1 MTLPTLKPIPFL
13 EALAF
18 WSDKIQITPS
28 EFYALSDRAK
38 ALAFTV
44 SGITKGDQ
52 LNTVHGLLDKAIRDG
67 ITLNGFQ
74 SGAGEIF
81 SARGWTGKKPY
92 RVDNILRTNIQTA
105 YNAGKYQALM
115 RNIDIFPY
123 WQYLAID
130 DARTRS
136 AHALLDDK
144 VFPTDHPFWTTWFPP
159 NGFNCRCSV
168 IGLTA
173 EQVASRGLIVE
184 YDDPTG
190 QIVPLY
196 DENGSFVDNVVLQ
209 PDKGFATN
217 PGKTWEQTF
226 GQYAIDK
233 IGSFESMLAQ
243 AVMAELVT
251 NEDAAILLDGSQ
263 G

>member
-1 MTLPTLKPIPFL
+1 MTLPTLNPTPFL

-52 LNTVHGLLDKAIRDG
+52 LNTVYGLLDRAIRDG
-67 ITLNGFQ
+67 LTLKEFQ
-74 SGAGEIF
+74 AGAGEIF
-81 SARGWTGKKPY
+81 SERGWTGKNPY

-115 RNIDIFPY
+115 RNIDIIPY
-123 WQYLAID
+123 WQYLAIND
-130 DARTRS
+130 NRTRP
-136 AHALLDDK
+136 AHALLDNK
-144 VFPTDHPFWTTWFPP
+144 VYPANHAFWNTWFPP
-159 NGFNCRCSV
+159 NGFRCRCSV

-173 EQVASRGLIVE
+173 EQVAARGLMVE
-184 YDDPTG
+184 STDPTG
-190 QIVPLY
+190 QTVPLY
-196 DENGSFVDNVVLQ
+196 DENNVFVDNIVLQ
-209 PDKGFATN
+209 PGKGFESN
-217 PGKTWEQTF
+217 PGQTWEQTF
-226 GQYAIDK
+226 GRHALDK

-243 AVMAELVT
+243 AVMAELMT
-251 NEDAAILLDGSQ
+251 SEDAAILLAGAQ
-263 G
+263 